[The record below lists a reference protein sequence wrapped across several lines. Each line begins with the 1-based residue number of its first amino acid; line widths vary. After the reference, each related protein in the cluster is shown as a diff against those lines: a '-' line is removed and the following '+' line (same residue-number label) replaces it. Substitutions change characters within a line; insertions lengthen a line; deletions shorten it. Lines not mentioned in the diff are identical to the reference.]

1 MINLIKYLWQIL
13 KKGLWNVR
21 LDKERPVIAYI
32 LRNIR
37 IFTLAG
43 KGFINDKCLTQ
54 ASALTFFTFFSIV
67 PLAAL
72 AFAIAKGFGLQQ
84 ELEKDILQKNPE
96 YEFVLTNIFKYAN
109 AMLDAAKGGVIAG
122 AGVLLLLYSV
132 ISLLNNIENTFN
144 QIWEEKSSRNWFRKI
159 ADYISIMIFAP
170 IFLILSSSLTI
181 VLQTKLSAFLFSSA
195 AVIGIKLLSFGLM
208 VLVFFFLYKTLTNAF
223 VSIKSAFFGAF
234 FATILFELLQWG
246 YIHFQ
251 IGVSRFNA
259 IYGSFAAVPLFLL
272 FVQYSWYI
280 VLFGAEIVYAHQ
292 HVDKFELETEISSIS
307 QRLKKIFSIMILNKI
322 LNHFIE
328 GKKGITLQALS
339 SELDIPNRL
348 AQLIIQDLIDTEFVI
363 EVKQETS
370 DPIYLPL
377 KPDYQISVSELI
389 KALEHKGTNALP
401 MDETSH
407 FIAASKTIEK
417 IEKHIQS
424 HFGDI
429 LVKDIEKSHLHKK
442 HFINE

>member
-109 AMLDAAKGGVIAG
+109 AMLNAAKGGVIAG

-339 SELDIPNRL
+339 TELDIPNRL

>member
-1 MINLIKYLWQIL
+1 MINLIKYLWQVL

-144 QIWEEKSSRNWFRKI
+144 RIWEEKSSRNWFRKI

-307 QRLKKIFSIMILNKI
+307 QRLKKILSIMILNKI

-328 GKKGITLQALS
+328 GKKGITLQTLS
-339 SELDIPNRL
+339 TELDIPNRL
-348 AQLIIQDLIDTEFVI
+348 AQLIVQDLIDTEFVI

-407 FIAASKTIEK
+407 FIAACKTIEK

-429 LVKDIEKSHLHKK
+429 LVKDIEKSHLYKK

>member
-13 KKGLWNVR
+13 KRGLWNVR

-43 KGFINDKCLTQ
+43 KEFINDKCLTQ

>member
-1 MINLIKYLWQIL
+1 MINLIKSLWQIL

-195 AVIGIKLLSFGLM
+195 AVISIKILSFGLM

-339 SELDIPNRL
+339 TELDIPNRL

>member
-13 KKGLWNVR
+13 KRGLWNVR

-43 KGFINDKCLTQ
+43 KEFINDKCLTQ

-181 VLQTKLSAFLFSSA
+181 VLQTKLSAFLFSGA

>member
-1 MINLIKYLWQIL
+1 
-13 KKGLWNVR
+13 LWNVR

-339 SELDIPNRL
+339 TELDIPNRL

-429 LVKDIEKSHLHKK
+429 LVKDIEKSHLYKK